1 MPNVVKGAILSMRTT
16 IGISIIF
23 SAIDFDSMDIAM

>member
-1 MPNVVKGAILSMRTT
+1 MRTT
-16 IGISIIF
+16 IGIGIGIGISIVF

>member
-1 MPNVVKGAILSMRTT
+1 MRTT
-16 IGISIIF
+16 IGIGIGISIVF